1 MSPFLGRIPSSVRCQ
16 PTLATNMGNMQERI
30 ITTNKGS
37 ITYVQAIY
45 VPADD
50 LTDPAPGTFAHLVAI
65 TILSRGVA
73 ERGIYPA
80 VDPLDT
86 TSRIMD
92 PNIISHEHYNMARD
106 VQKLLQDYKSLQ
118 DIIAIL
124 GMDKLSEDDKVKV
137 SRARKIERFLS
148 QPFQVDEVFT
158 GKDLK
163 PVK

>member
-1 MSPFLGRIPSSVRCQ
+1 
-16 PTLATNMGNMQERI
+16 MGNMQERI
-30 ITTNKGS
+30 ISTNKGS

-50 LTDPAPGTFAHLVAI
+50 FTDPDPGTFAHLVAI
-65 TILSRGVA
+65 NILSRGVA

-137 SRARKIERFLS
+137 AREVKIERFLS

-158 GKDLK
+158 GKELK